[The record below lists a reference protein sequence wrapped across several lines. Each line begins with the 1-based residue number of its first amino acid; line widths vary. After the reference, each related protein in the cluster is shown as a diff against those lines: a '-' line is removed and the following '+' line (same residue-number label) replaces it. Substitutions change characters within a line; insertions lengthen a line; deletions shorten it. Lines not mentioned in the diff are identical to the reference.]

1 MALNETVFKP
11 EQMTTQAAFDGL
23 PAQVVILT
31 NHLVCLSRMD
41 IGATWLSCIVPVN
54 GYRRDAFAKRICRY
68 ESPSTANGLFWRNGR
83 RFAQSYCVG

>member
-1 MALNETVFKP
+1 MALNENRFFKP

-31 NHLVCLSRMD
+31 NRFGMSISIMD

-54 GYRRDAFAKRICRY
+54 GYRRDV
-68 ESPSTANGLFWRNGR
+68 L
-83 RFAQSYCVG
+83 

>member
-1 MALNETVFKP
+1 MALNENRFFKP

-31 NHLVCLSRMD
+31 NRFGMSISIMD

-54 GYRRDAFAKRICRY
+54 GYRRDVLLGSADMKAHQQQ
-68 ESPSTANGLFWRNGR
+68 TAYFGATVG
-83 RFAQSYCVG
+83 RFANRIA